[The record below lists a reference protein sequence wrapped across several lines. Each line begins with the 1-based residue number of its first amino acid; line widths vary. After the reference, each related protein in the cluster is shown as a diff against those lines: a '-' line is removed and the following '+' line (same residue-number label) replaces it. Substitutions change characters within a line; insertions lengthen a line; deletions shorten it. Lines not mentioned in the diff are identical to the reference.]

1 MALRKILLQGLRLQ
15 SKALAPEHA
24 VCCCHW
30 TCQAS
35 AAGWRL
41 AVHVGAS

>member
-1 MALRKILLQGLRLQ
+1 MALKTILLQGLRVK
-15 SKALAPEHA
+15 SKAPAPGHG
-24 VCCCHW
+24 VCGCRGTHR
-30 TCQAS
+30 AS